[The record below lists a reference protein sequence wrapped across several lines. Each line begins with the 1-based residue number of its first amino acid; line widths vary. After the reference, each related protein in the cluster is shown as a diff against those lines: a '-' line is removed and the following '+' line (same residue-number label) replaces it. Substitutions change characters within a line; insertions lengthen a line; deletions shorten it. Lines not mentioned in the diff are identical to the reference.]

1 MNRLY
6 NLSRNA
12 ALSAIAFVSMTFV
25 SWAQNSAEVVLAS
38 VEKNNPEL
46 QALRKRTE
54 SEKYG
59 FKAERMVEAPE
70 IGFDYLWGSPA
81 DIGTRKDISV
91 TQSIDI
97 ATISGTKGKIAKSE
111 SELSDMQF
119 NVRRQEILLQAKLL
133 YINIIYC
140 NAVGAELERRLE
152 RSEKVESVY
161 RDMQV
166 RGETDMIEVNKAHLA
181 YLAQRNAL
189 ARNKMEAEGFRLE
202 LQRLNGGETLEIN
215 DLSYARKDML
225 PADFDTWY
233 KEVADR
239 SPEIRAARQNVKV
252 NEAVAR
258 GIKMS
263 SCPTITA
270 GYMAELVKGSNFRGL
285 TLGLSIPLWSARSKT
300 RQANLSCEASR
311 LEVKDVEASEY
322 SALRSLYEKAS
333 GLKDL
338 SDELA
343 LSLAVS
349 DEAMSMTEKKF
360 NEGEISLMDSIMELS
375 LYYSVV
381 DESLAAS
388 KDYDLALAE
397 LNAWSL

>member
-25 SWAQNSAEVVLAS
+25 SGAQNSAEVVLAS

-70 IGFDYLWGSPA
+70 VGFDYLWGSPA

-202 LQRLNGGETLEIN
+202 LQRLNGGEPLEIN
-215 DLSYARKDML
+215 ALSYVRTDML

-388 KDYDLALAE
+388 RDYDLALAE

>member
-25 SWAQNSAEVVLAS
+25 SGAQNSAEVVLAS

-70 IGFDYLWGSPA
+70 VGFDYLWGSPA

-133 YINIIYC
+133 YINIVYC
-140 NAVGAELERRLE
+140 NAVGVELERRLE
-152 RSEKVESVY
+152 RSEKVEAVY

-202 LQRLNGGETLEIN
+202 LQRLNGGELLEIN
-215 DLSYARKDML
+215 DLSYARSDML

-233 KEVADR
+233 KEAADR

>member
-70 IGFDYLWGSPA
+70 VGFDYLWGSPA

-202 LQRLNGGETLEIN
+202 LQRLNGGEPLEIN
-215 DLSYARKDML
+215 DLSYARRDML

-233 KEVADR
+233 KEAADR

-388 KDYDLALAE
+388 RDYDLALAE
-397 LNAWSL
+397 LNAWYL

>member
-70 IGFDYLWGSPA
+70 VGFDYLWGSPA

-152 RSEKVESVY
+152 RSEKVEAVY

-202 LQRLNGGETLEIN
+202 LQRLNGGEPLEIN
-215 DLSYARKDML
+215 DLSYVRRDIL

-322 SALRSLYEKAS
+322 SALCSLYEKAS

-375 LYYSVV
+375 LYYFVV

>member
-70 IGFDYLWGSPA
+70 VGFDYLWGSPA

-202 LQRLNGGETLEIN
+202 LQRLNGGEPLEIN
-215 DLSYARKDML
+215 DLSYVRSDML

-360 NEGEISLMDSIMELS
+360 NVGEISLMDSIMELS

-388 KDYDLALAE
+388 RDYDLALAE

>member
-70 IGFDYLWGSPA
+70 VGFDYLWGSPA

-140 NAVGAELERRLE
+140 NAVGVELGRRLE
-152 RSEKVESVY
+152 RSEKVEAVY

-202 LQRLNGGETLEIN
+202 LQRLNGGEPLEIN
-215 DLSYARKDML
+215 DLSYVRTDML

>member
-25 SWAQNSAEVVLAS
+25 SGAQNSAEVVLAS

-46 QALRKRTE
+46 QALRKRAE

-70 IGFDYLWGSPA
+70 VGFDYLWGSPA

-202 LQRLNGGETLEIN
+202 LQRLNGGEPLEIN
-215 DLSYARKDML
+215 DLSYVRSDML

-300 RQANLSCEASR
+300 RQANLSSEASR

>member
-70 IGFDYLWGSPA
+70 VGFDYLWGSPA

-189 ARNKMEAEGFRLE
+189 ARNKMETEGFRLE
-202 LQRLNGGETLEIN
+202 LQRLNGGEPLEIN
-215 DLSYARKDML
+215 DLSYVRRDML

-285 TLGLSIPLWSARSKT
+285 TLGLSIPLWSTRSKT

-388 KDYDLALAE
+388 RDYDLALAE

>member
-70 IGFDYLWGSPA
+70 VGFDYLWGSPA

-189 ARNKMEAEGFRLE
+189 ARNKMETEGFRLE
-202 LQRLNGGETLEIN
+202 LQRLNGGEPLEIN
-215 DLSYARKDML
+215 DLSYVRRDML

-285 TLGLSIPLWSARSKT
+285 TLGLSIPLWSTRSKT

>member
-12 ALSAIAFVSMTFV
+12 ALSVIVFVSMTFV
-25 SWAQNSAEVVLAS
+25 SGAQNSAEVVLAS

-46 QALRKRTE
+46 LALRKRTE

-59 FKAERMVEAPE
+59 FKAERMVEGPE
-70 IGFDYLWGSPA
+70 VGFDYLWGSPA

-152 RSEKVESVY
+152 RSEKVEAAY

-202 LQRLNGGETLEIN
+202 LQRLNGGEPLEIN
-215 DLSYARKDML
+215 DLSYVRSDML

-333 GLKDL
+333 GLKEL

-388 KDYDLALAE
+388 RDYDLALAE

>member
-12 ALSAIAFVSMTFV
+12 ALSAIAFVSMTLV

-70 IGFDYLWGSPA
+70 VGFDYLWGSPA

-140 NAVGAELERRLE
+140 NAVGANLSVVLSAVRRW
-152 RSEKVESVY
+152 S
-161 RDMQV
+161 
-166 RGETDMIEVNKAHLA
+166 
-181 YLAQRNAL
+181 
-189 ARNKMEAEGFRLE
+189 
-202 LQRLNGGETLEIN
+202 
-215 DLSYARKDML
+215 
-225 PADFDTWY
+225 
-233 KEVADR
+233 
-239 SPEIRAARQNVKV
+239 
-252 NEAVAR
+252 
-258 GIKMS
+258 
-263 SCPTITA
+263 
-270 GYMAELVKGSNFRGL
+270 
-285 TLGLSIPLWSARSKT
+285 LSIGICR
-300 RQANLSCEASR
+300 C
-311 LEVKDVEASEY
+311 VE
-322 SALRSLYEKAS
+322 KP
-333 GLKDL
+333 
-338 SDELA
+338 
-343 LSLAVS
+343 
-349 DEAMSMTEKKF
+349 
-360 NEGEISLMDSIMELS
+360 I
-375 LYYSVV
+375 
-381 DESLAAS
+381 
-388 KDYDLALAE
+388 
-397 LNAWSL
+397 